1 MSKPIQLID
10 GNNAF
15 MVLYNKNPSY
25 ELFMNAIAVL
35 EQAGNT
41 IWFWDGFDSRHYRR
55 SFYPEYKAKRTKKP
69 QDAGVFDLMNE
80 FKANQTLPRIEI
92 PQWEADDVIAYMAK
106 RLRQAHP
113 NRDIILYSTDADLKT
128 LSATDRIQT
137 PWIKS
142 LPEISATD
150 IHLYKS
156 LVGDTSDNIKGCKGF
171 GAVSWGTLTEDL
183 KHILAEALEKDLGM
197 PDLGDY
203 KYSRLLSIEWEN
215 VKMAYKLVKFRYD
228 ESLPKLIESHYV
240 SGSRNPT

>member
-1 MSKPIQLID
+1 MTKPIQLID

-15 MVLYNKNPSY
+15 MVLYSKNPTY
-25 ELFMNAIAVL
+25 DMFMNAIAAL
-35 EQAGNT
+35 EQGGQT

-55 SFYPEYKAKRTKKP
+55 GIYPEYKAKRTKKP
-69 QDAGVFDLMNE
+69 QDAAVFDLMNQ

-106 RLRQAHP
+106 RLRLASP
-113 NRDIILYSTDADLKT
+113 TRDIILFSTDADLKT
-128 LSATDRIQT
+128 LSATDQIQI

-142 LPEISATD
+142 LPDISATD

-171 GAVSWGTLTEDL
+171 GNVAWNSLDDLT
-183 KHILAEALEKDLGM
+183 KHLIRQALENDLGF
-197 PDLGDY
+197 PELGDF
-203 KYSRLLSIEWEN
+203 KYSRLLNVEWEN

-240 SGSRNPT
+240 SGSRKPS